1 MPSIFP
7 DGMAGVYDKLGWIVQ
22 GHNRYWSANTDYAKQ
37 NGGKWEFLVDD
48 ASQYAL
54 PLEQGFW
61 DWLMMES
68 RKWGLAI
75 YEQDC
80 KSSDGWWEQRQTRQT
95 RQRRYRLY

>member
-1 MPSIFP
+1 M
-7 DGMAGVYDKLGWIVQ
+7 Q

-37 NGGKWEFLVDD
+37 NGGKWEFLIDD

-75 YEQDC
+75 YEQVSRA
-80 KSSDGWWEQRQTRQT
+80 KRSSTPTASEVKTKESTVHTRPS
-95 RQRRYRLY
+95 